1 MTHLCINISTR
12 CLYSICI
19 SHGIFIPVQHISIP
33 MLLIGTA
40 GMLLNA
46 AVLFAIGTILWQELP
61 VNFSAQDQSA
71 SQTT

>member
-1 MTHLCINISTR
+1 M
-12 CLYSICI
+12 
-19 SHGIFIPVQHISIP
+19 QHISIP

-61 VNFSAQDQSA
+61 VNFSPQDQSA

>member
-1 MTHLCINISTR
+1 
-12 CLYSICI
+12 
-19 SHGIFIPVQHISIP
+19 

-40 GMLLNA
+40 GMLLYA

-71 SQTT
+71 SQTTLSVLTIIHRGGEAELGSLVPRPI